1 MGRYIGAFVGLALVI
16 AALGTSTGGHTAINS
31 RFTYNEHLFPIFQRQ
46 CGSCHAAG
54 GVAPMSLLTYQ
65 EAFPWTQSIREE
77 VLGLRMPP
85 WKAEDGFGD
94 FVNGHVLPAHELDMI
109 LEWAGGGYPEGPRDQ
124 RPAAPEPVSGWTL
137 GSPTVELTVPDPFSI
152 DAATSEAVRFFTL
165 PTSFTE
171 GRWVTGVDV
180 RPGSRAIVRH
190 VAVYVDTTGQARGLA
205 DADTTGPGFAAGF
218 DGVEPI
224 AVWWPGQSVVR
235 LDGAGYA
242 LPAGADVVARIVYK
256 KTWITEGQAF
266 TDQTSLGLHLAEEAV
281 ATIAH
286 TVVSSPAEPSGP
298 EFVFSYPVDDAI
310 TLRALLPEMEIEAL
324 ELQVE
329 AVLPDGSSQPLLLI
343 REPDP
348 GWPTRYVFDT
358 PHLLPGGSQIQVT
371 ATLPAGAE
379 RESVPSLF
387 SSGAPVRLLV
397 DYTSGAVLAN

>member
-1 MGRYIGAFVGLALVI
+1 MRRFTGTLVGFVLVVGAFT
-16 AALGTSTGGHTAINS
+16 TSTGGHTAINS

-46 CGSCHAAG
+46 CGSCHVAG

-94 FVNGHVLPAHELDMI
+94 FLNGHVLPAHEMDMI

-124 RPAAPEPVSGWTL
+124 RPVPPEPLEGWTL
-137 GSPTVELTVPDPFSI
+137 GAPSLELTLAEPFAI
-152 DAATSEAVRFFTL
+152 DAATSEVVRFFTL
-165 PTSFTE
+165 PTALSE
-171 GRWVTGVDV
+171 DRWITAVDV
-180 RPGSRAIVRH
+180 RPGSRAVVRH
-190 VAVYVDTTGQARGLA
+190 VSVYIDTSGQARALDNEDSA
-205 DADTTGPGFAAGF
+205 GPGFNAGL
-218 DGVEPI
+218 DAQDPI
-224 AVWWPGQSVVR
+224 AVWWPGQSVVQ

-256 KTWITEGQAF
+256 KTWITEGQPF
-266 TDQTSLGLHLAEEAV
+266 TDQTSLGLHLAEGPV

-286 TVVSSPAEPSGP
+286 TVVSSPPDTSGP
-298 EFVFSYPVDDAI
+298 ALVFSHPVDEEM
-310 TLRALLPEMEIEAL
+310 TLRALLPEVALEAL

-329 AVLPDGSSQPLLLI
+329 GILPDGSRRPLLLI

-348 GWPTRYVFDT
+348 AWPTRYWFDT
-358 PHLLPGGSQIQVT
+358 PQVLPVGSQIEVT
-371 ATLPAGAE
+371 ATLRRGAG

-387 SSGAPVRLLV
+387 SSAAPVRILV
-397 DYTSGAVLAN
+397 DYTAASASAN